1 MKLLFCAL
9 IMMFTF
15 VVCAKELGKPVPP
28 KDVAKSAPVKK
39 EKVKVD
45 KALTTEEFAEVD
57 AWVGKKVKS
66 GAMTKEQGEAAMK
79 HAAALKKVMDSEKP
93 KKGAK

>member
-9 IMMFTF
+9 IMIFTF
-15 VVCAKELGKPVPP
+15 VVYAKDTGKP
-28 KDVAKSAPVKK
+28 KAAPVKK
-39 EKVKVD
+39 DKVAVD
-45 KALTTEEFAEVD
+45 KPLNTAEFAEVD